1 MLLLTFIEKCDKI
14 HDMMMSKN
22 PVEELLSQIPQI
34 EERIKYVF
42 QDKQLLVLAFVHRS
56 FFNEHRDLV
65 QQHNERLEF
74 LGDSVLGLMI
84 SDYLYVQLPLEPEGF
99 LSQLR
104 SHIVE
109 ASSCAQ
115 MLGQLGIAHHV
126 LLGRGE
132 RMNDGRGRETILA
145 DLFEALIGAIY
156 LDSDIESAKTFFF
169 SHFSEKIQ
177 EHLRKPLRNWKAEL
191 QDYSQKKYQ
200 KPPAYKI
207 LKESGPDH
215 SKMFHVIAYIDEKEA
230 GEGTGT
236 SKKEA
241 EQAAAEDALK
251 KLGVMQN
258 V

>member
-1 MLLLTFIEKCDKI
+1 MSLCKLKKSFLMIGALSNPKKTMTPIEDLNSHI
-14 HDMMMSKN
+14 ST
-22 PVEELLSQIPQI
+22 I
-34 EERIKYVF
+34 EEKINYTF
-42 QDKQLLVLAFVHRS
+42 EDKSLLILSFVHRS

-65 QQHNERLEF
+65 QHHNERLEF
-74 LGDSVLGLMI
+74 LGDSVLGLII

-109 ASSCAQ
+109 AGSCAH
-115 MLGQLGIAHHV
+115 LLNQLNIAQYV
-126 LLGRGE
+126 LLGKGE
-132 RMNDGRGRETILA
+132 RMNDGRGRESILA

-156 LDSDIESAKTFFF
+156 LDSGIESAKRFFF
-169 SHFSEKIQ
+169 THFSEKIQ
-177 EHLRKPLRNWKAEL
+177 EHLRQPLRNWKAEL
-191 QDYSQKKYQ
+191 QDYSQKRYQ

-215 SKMFHVIAYIDEKEA
+215 SKVFHVIASIDEAEI
-230 GEGTGT
+230 GEGVGS

-251 KLGVMQN
+251 KLVT
-258 V
+258 

>member
-1 MLLLTFIEKCDKI
+1 M
-14 HDMMMSKN
+14 N
-22 PVEELLSQIPQI
+22 PIQELLVQIPEI
-34 EERIKYVF
+34 ERKIKYTF
-42 QDKQLLVLAFVHRS
+42 KNKQLLVLAFVHRS

-74 LGDSVLGLMI
+74 LGDSVLGLLI
-84 SDYLYVQLPLEPEGF
+84 SDYLYSQLPSEPEGY
-99 LSQLR
+99 LSHLR

-115 MLGQLGIAHHV
+115 LLGKLGIAHHV
-126 LLGRGE
+126 LLGKGE
-132 RMNDGRGRETILA
+132 RMNEGRGRETILA
-145 DLFEALIGAIY
+145 DLFEALIGALY
-156 LDSDIESAKTFFF
+156 LDSDIESAKKFFF
-169 SHFSEKIQ
+169 EHFTDKI
-177 EHLRKPLRNWKAEL
+177 ESHLRKPLRNWKAEL

-215 SKMFHVIAYIDEKEA
+215 SKMFHVIALIDEAEV
-230 GEGTGT
+230 GEGTGS

-241 EQAAAEDALK
+241 EAAAAEDALK
-251 KLGVMQN
+251 KLGVMS